1 MKHLKHVFSAALVA
15 MLTASSLAAPAVA
28 DSTSVDVSNSHAVA
42 RHSKHKKS
50 SDSSAP
56 VNENRD
62 ASDSPVVQ
70 PVASMKGQT
79 CIASGGVEVP
89 CETDNEWF

>member
-1 MKHLKHVFSAALVA
+1 MSRKFKTQIGALASAALLVGSFA
-15 MLTASSLAAPAVA
+15 GPASA
-28 DSTSVDVSNSHAVA
+28 DSVSVDVSNSRAQVIMN
-42 RHSKHKKS
+42 KQQQKS

-70 PVASMKGQT
+70 PVASMKDQT
-79 CIASGGVEVP
+79 CIATGGVQVP
-89 CETDNEWF
+89 